1 MSWMIESDKLDVDQ
15 KHFIFEEVTTGNNI
29 WINGFAGSGKSIL
42 LVHAIIEKLKKDE
55 NASICIVVFTHSL
68 IEMFELGMNELGIDG
83 NIKPMTYY
91 EFQKNNTS
99 YDYIFCDEVQ
109 DLPKSIL
116 KDMKER
122 SKQLILAGDSNQSI
136 YDINPKTNEPT
147 VTPTEI
153 VDITN
158 SNEYILSTIYRLTK
172 SIINVVSLLLP
183 KIDIFSAKTDRTKQD
198 ITVKLCNGE
207 NLEMEVE
214 YIIKE
219 AEELTSIDE
228 SLVIILPKHDDIINF
243 INIVLDIK
251 KIAKWNVT
259 KDRYNGYKM
268 AHEVNCVS
276 FDENYVLIDED
287 CCENTG
293 YRLISEFLKSGKKF
307 DAVFTT
313 DDLLAIGVL
322 KKLNEEKIKNIT
334 VTGFNNIP
342 LASYQNPPLAS
353 MDINAQELGYRATKL
368 LIDSLEGI
376 KNPNKHFIVNCD
388 FIERE
393 SFY

>member
-1 MSWMIESDKLDVDQ
+1 
-15 KHFIFEEVTTGNNI
+15 
-29 WINGFAGSGKSIL
+29 
-42 LVHAIIEKLKKDE
+42 
-55 NASICIVVFTHSL
+55 
-68 IEMFELGMNELGIDG
+68 
-83 NIKPMTYY
+83 MTYY

-158 SNEYILSTIYRLTK
+158 SNEYILSTIYRLIK
-172 SIINVVSLLLP
+172 LIINVVSLLLP

-259 KDRYNGYKM
+259 KDNFNKYRY
-268 AHEVNCVS
+268 
-276 FDENYVLIDED
+276 
-287 CCENTG
+287 
-293 YRLISEFLKSGKKF
+293 
-307 DAVFTT
+307 
-313 DDLLAIGVL
+313 DLLNKYLKENNVNIEYIGNKYGDLSKSLEL
-322 KKLNEEKIKNIT
+322 KKIIFMTYHSSKGLDFDNVFLPFMSIHSNIRNEILFMVGMTRSKKNLYLTYSGTMHEYIKKIDKECTKI
-334 VTGFNNIP
+334 
-342 LASYQNPPLAS
+342 
-353 MDINAQELGYRATKL
+353 DINDTLNKKDKE
-368 LIDSLEGI
+368 IDIG
-376 KNPNKHFIVNCD
+376 F
-388 FIERE
+388 
-393 SFY
+393 

>member
-259 KDRYNGYKM
+259 KDNFNKYRY
-268 AHEVNCVS
+268 
-276 FDENYVLIDED
+276 
-287 CCENTG
+287 
-293 YRLISEFLKSGKKF
+293 
-307 DAVFTT
+307 
-313 DDLLAIGVL
+313 DLLNKYLKENNVNIEYIGNKYGDLSKSLEL
-322 KKLNEEKIKNIT
+322 KKIIFMTYHSSKGLDFDNVFLPFMSIHSNIRNEILFMVGMTRSKKNLYLTYSGTMHEYIKKIDKECTKI
-334 VTGFNNIP
+334 
-342 LASYQNPPLAS
+342 
-353 MDINAQELGYRATKL
+353 DINDTLNKKDKE
-368 LIDSLEGI
+368 IDIG
-376 KNPNKHFIVNCD
+376 F
-388 FIERE
+388 
-393 SFY
+393 

>member
-259 KDRYNGYKM
+259 KDNFNKYRY
-268 AHEVNCVS
+268 
-276 FDENYVLIDED
+276 
-287 CCENTG
+287 
-293 YRLISEFLKSGKKF
+293 
-307 DAVFTT
+307 
-313 DDLLAIGVL
+313 DLLNKYLKENNVNIEYIGNKYGDLSKSLEL
-322 KKLNEEKIKNIT
+322 KKIIFMTYHSSKGLDFDNVFLPFMSIHSNIRNEILFMVGMTRSKKNLYLT
-334 VTGFNNIP
+334 EP
-342 LASYQNPPLAS
+342 LANC
-353 MDINAQELGYRATKL
+353 
-368 LIDSLEGI
+368 
-376 KNPNKHFIVNCD
+376 NK
-388 FIERE
+388 
-393 SFY
+393 

>member
-1 MSWMIESDKLDVDQ
+1 MSKY
-15 KHFIFEEVTTGNNI
+15 
-29 WINGFAGSGKSIL
+29 
-42 LVHAIIEKLKKDE
+42 
-55 NASICIVVFTHSL
+55 IVC
-68 IEMFELGMNELGIDG
+68 N
-83 NIKPMTYY
+83 
-91 EFQKNNTS
+91 
-99 YDYIFCDEVQ
+99 
-109 DLPKSIL
+109 LP
-116 KDMKER
+116 
-122 SKQLILAGDSNQSI
+122 
-136 YDINPKTNEPT
+136 INPKTNEPT

-259 KDRYNGYKM
+259 KDNFNKYRY
-268 AHEVNCVS
+268 
-276 FDENYVLIDED
+276 
-287 CCENTG
+287 
-293 YRLISEFLKSGKKF
+293 
-307 DAVFTT
+307 
-313 DDLLAIGVL
+313 DLLNKYLKENNVNIEYIGNKYGDLSKSLEL
-322 KKLNEEKIKNIT
+322 KKIIFMTYHSSKGLDFDNVFLPFMSIHSNIRNEILFMVGMTRSKKNLYLTYSGTMHEYIKKIDKECTKI
-334 VTGFNNIP
+334 
-342 LASYQNPPLAS
+342 
-353 MDINAQELGYRATKL
+353 DINDTLNKKDKE
-368 LIDSLEGI
+368 IDIG
-376 KNPNKHFIVNCD
+376 F
-388 FIERE
+388 
-393 SFY
+393 

>member
-1 MSWMIESDKLDVDQ
+1 
-15 KHFIFEEVTTGNNI
+15 
-29 WINGFAGSGKSIL
+29 
-42 LVHAIIEKLKKDE
+42 
-55 NASICIVVFTHSL
+55 
-68 IEMFELGMNELGIDG
+68 MFELGMNELGIDG

-259 KDRYNGYKM
+259 KDNFNKYRY
-268 AHEVNCVS
+268 
-276 FDENYVLIDED
+276 
-287 CCENTG
+287 
-293 YRLISEFLKSGKKF
+293 
-307 DAVFTT
+307 
-313 DDLLAIGVL
+313 DLLNKYLKENNVNIEYIGNKYGDLSKSLEL
-322 KKLNEEKIKNIT
+322 KKIIFMTYHSSKGLDFDNVFLPFMSIHSNIRNEILFMVGMTRSKKNLYLTYSGTMI
-334 VTGFNNIP
+334 
-342 LASYQNPPLAS
+342 
-353 MDINAQELGYRATKL
+353 
-368 LIDSLEGI
+368 
-376 KNPNKHFIVNCD
+376 H
-388 FIERE
+388 
-393 SFY
+393 